1 MYSQIELNATP
12 KNRSAH
18 MRCLGCATGIF
29 VGNIDETYIHNLPV
43 ICSECGQGHVIEMH
57 AIEKFEFFRLAPA
70 A

>member
-1 MYSQIELNATP
+1 MYSQIEPNAIP
-12 KNRSAH
+12 KHRSAH

-29 VGNIDETYIHNLPV
+29 VGNIDETYTLHWPV

-57 AIEKFEFFRLAPA
+57 AIEEFEFFRLAPA